1 MIMQRIH
8 VQLPA
13 KSFPFNED
21 DFISVLNNTHR
32 IRQQVD
38 HLSKRLMW
46 LIAEDMKTRY
56 FPASYYL
63 SAYGLS
69 HILDRHYYKID
80 RYHDKAK
87 FTIPVAEIVKF
98 IRLGSS
104 LPAEEITGKSERRIL
119 HVGRIIG
126 VSATGM
132 PCKNITIITDAYG
145 NIRTAYP
152 S

>member
-1 MIMQRIH
+1 MQRIH

-13 KSFPFNED
+13 KVFPFNED

-38 HLSKRLMW
+38 QLSKRLMW
-46 LIAEDMKTRY
+46 LIAEDLKTRY

-63 SAYGLS
+63 SAYSLS
-69 HILDRHYYKID
+69 HILDRHYYKFD

-87 FTIPVAEIVKF
+87 FTISVSEIVKY
-98 IRLGSS
+98 IRMGATVH
-104 LPAEEITGKSERRIL
+104 AERIPGKSEC
-119 HVGRIIG
+119 RIINAG
-126 VSATGM
+126 RVIGMSASGT
-132 PCKNITIITDAYG
+132 PCRYISIITDAYG
-145 NIRTAYP
+145 YIRTAYP